1 MVRATVAQ
9 LIPGT
14 ASIASVTP
22 PSSNSANK
30 KNNNR
35 NNTYNIRIYTSDNNS
50 NKRKS
55 DTNNINNKKGRDNK
69 RADNNT
75 NDSKRAKSDYQ
86 RDPWCVNCDGRV
98 GHKFSDCPSG
108 RTTHASTVEKRSCT
122 ITGTVLASL
131 LVLPR
136 IFSVLPVTTW
146 RSIAPMSST
155 SSWRVTLLCSTSF
168 DRRKRLMT
176 SSFSSQQFKR
186 GQGTVAV
193 LVDSG
198 GSFSCISLR
207 LVKQLGLMHLVQK
220 PVGTRTLGYAS
231 AALSTRRL
239 GKITL
244 PMTLHFPHESNHDVV
259 HMTVELEVLD
269 IRHDFLVG
277 SEMIRVIWAGEN
289 IARYSIAPSP
299 ISRPPT
305 NVHTSPRDESII
317 RQYFSGAT
325 PRVDVLSTLTSSSS
339 SSGSSS
345 RSARVHAANQVPP
358 ASAHASTSASP
369 ADAHREQ

>member
-1 MVRATVAQ
+1 MIV
-9 LIPGT
+9 
-14 ASIASVTP
+14 SVPRVT
-22 PSSNSANK
+22 
-30 KNNNR
+30 
-35 NNTYNIRIYTSDNNS
+35 TS
-50 NKRKS
+50 
-55 DTNNINNKKGRDNK
+55 
-69 RADNNT
+69 
-75 NDSKRAKSDYQ
+75 
-86 RDPWCVNCDGRV
+86 DPWCVNCDGRV

-108 RTTHASTVEKRSCT
+108 RTTPLTPCKHCGKKELHYHWNCPSKPAGAASHFLCATGDYMEVNRSDVVNKLMEGDT
-122 ITGTVLASL
+122 TVLNEL
-131 LVLPR
+131 R
-136 IFSVLPVTTW
+136 
-146 RSIAPMSST
+146 
-155 SSWRVTLLCSTSF
+155 
-168 DRRKRLMT
+168 
-176 SSFSSQQFKR
+176 SSQAPDDIIIFIPQFKR